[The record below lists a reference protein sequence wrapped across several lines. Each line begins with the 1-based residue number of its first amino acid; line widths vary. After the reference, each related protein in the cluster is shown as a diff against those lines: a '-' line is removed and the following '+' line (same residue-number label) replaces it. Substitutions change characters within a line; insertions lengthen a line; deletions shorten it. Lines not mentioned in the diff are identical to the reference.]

1 MGGRQQDLGKEGQER
16 ASGAACAFLRETGS
30 LHVRRSEATRQARQT
45 NQKKAQTSGVCSF
58 LGFPTAKLLNE
69 FIRGNLPRLGGR
81 VLLRP
86 GSPSGAPRTTE
97 QWLRGGG
104 AQTGLP
110 VSPAPGP
117 VQVDLAFR
125 IRRMGRSGRWLCPRA
140 EPEAAPASRHFGAR
154 VWAPERSGRTSRVGG
169 KARSAQP
176 CLTVRLRPGSRRTSG
191 GRTQLCVLPIARWT
205 WRPLGPGAL
214 ASAELPRRFPTPTPL
229 LSIPP
234 SLPPHP
240 RKKRPKYI
248 RPTSSEKKKKNCFF
262 IPELC

>member
-1 MGGRQQDLGKEGQER
+1 
-16 ASGAACAFLRETGS
+16 
-30 LHVRRSEATRQARQT
+30 
-45 NQKKAQTSGVCSF
+45 
-58 LGFPTAKLLNE
+58 
-69 FIRGNLPRLGGR
+69 
-81 VLLRP
+81 
-86 GSPSGAPRTTE
+86 
-97 QWLRGGG
+97 
-104 AQTGLP
+104 
-110 VSPAPGP
+110 
-117 VQVDLAFR
+117 
-125 IRRMGRSGRWLCPRA
+125 MGRSGRWLCPRA

-205 WRPLGPGAL
+205 WRPLGLGAL

-248 RPTSSEKKKKNCFF
+248 RPTSSEKKKKIVFLSLNFANLRDRGHFYYPFF
-262 IPELC
+262 FF

>member
-104 AQTGLP
+104 GLKLGSRSAP
-110 VSPAPGP
+110 PPAPCR
-117 VQVDLAFR
+117 L
-125 IRRMGRSGRWLCPRA
+125 
-140 EPEAAPASRHFGAR
+140 
-154 VWAPERSGRTSRVGG
+154 TSP
-169 KARSAQP
+169 S
-176 CLTVRLRPGSRRTSG
+176 
-191 GRTQLCVLPIARWT
+191 
-205 WRPLGPGAL
+205 
-214 ASAELPRRFPTPTPL
+214 ASAEWEEAGDGFVLGPSLKRPPHLGISGRVFGLPSAAGGPAEWGARPG
-229 LSIPP
+229 PP
-234 SLPPHP
+234 SLA
-240 RKKRPKYI
+240 
-248 RPTSSEKKKKNCFF
+248 
-262 IPELC
+262 